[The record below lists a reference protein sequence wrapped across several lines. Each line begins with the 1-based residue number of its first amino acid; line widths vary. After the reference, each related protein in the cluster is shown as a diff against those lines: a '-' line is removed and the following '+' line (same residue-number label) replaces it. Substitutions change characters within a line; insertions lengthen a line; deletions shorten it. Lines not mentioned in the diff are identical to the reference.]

1 MSFRL
6 GTLQSILNTRLK
18 PLVPE
23 LERQIGLTVT
33 IGHSTDLFEDLL
45 SGRFDAVFAIDR
57 PQSEE
62 VGRANAVAEQVM
74 LIYPDA
80 HCPVDSQS
88 DLQDLPF
95 VTFAEGCSYRR
106 RGLSW
111 MAEAGLEPI
120 AVEVVPTYPDIIRK
134 VVDGQGFGAI
144 PGSVLAASPMKTNVQ
159 ADPIQGP
166 NGKVWVELLWRKD
179 ADPKAVEAIR
189 KAMGF

>member
-1 MSFRL
+1 MTFRL

-18 PLVPE
+18 PLIPE
-23 LERQIGLTVT
+23 LEQKIGLTVT

-45 SGRFDAVFAIDR
+45 AGKFDAVFAIDR
-57 PQSEE
+57 PQNGA

-80 HCPVDSQS
+80 HCPVDSQA

-111 MAEAGLEPI
+111 MAEAGLAPI
-120 AVEVVPTYPDIIRK
+120 SVEVVPTYPDIIAK
-134 VVDGQGFGAI
+134 VADGQGFGAI
-144 PGSVLAASPMKTNVQ
+144 PGSVLAASALKTNVQ
-159 ADPIQGP
+159 ADPIQGE

-179 ADPKAVEAIR
+179 ADPKAVDAIR
-189 KAMGF
+189 QAMGF